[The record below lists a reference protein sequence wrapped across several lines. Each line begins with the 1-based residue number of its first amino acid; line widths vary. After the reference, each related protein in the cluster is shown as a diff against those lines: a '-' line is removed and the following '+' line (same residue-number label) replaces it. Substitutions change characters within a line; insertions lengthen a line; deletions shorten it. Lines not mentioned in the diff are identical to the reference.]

1 VALVVRAGTALVTDL
16 LIQLRARDS
25 FRVVTTADPRRATEQ
40 LRAVGR
46 SGKLAD
52 WLAGPDRPRPRP

>member
-16 LIQLRARDS
+16 LIL
-25 FRVVTTADPRRATEQ
+25 

-46 SGKLAD
+46 SGKLAG
-52 WLAGPDRPRPRP
+52 WLAGPDLPRPRP

>member
-1 VALVVRAGTALVTDL
+1 VTDL

-25 FRVVTTADPRRATEQ
+25 LLVVTTADARRATEQ
-40 LRAVGR
+40 RLRSVGR
-46 SGKLAD
+46 SGKLAG